1 MKRNSLI
8 HAETF
13 SQNHQNSL
21 KPAGFFCLPLPRD
34 PVDVQHLGTCSW
46 HQWRHMNDML
56 LRARALRCH
65 QESRWWT
72 ADKMCHREC
81 LRSLWLSFTR
91 ASRRICRSFT
101 LNTCSCARRA
111 WDEGERI
118 SYGRVTGASCWA
130 AEGKKEVYMVL
141 ILFFSCVSV
150 SSNTLYEQQ
159 KQSIS
164 NTTTAAAVLHQC
176 LPWNLFRFSHSPKV
190 DDPGLY
196 EKTQI
201 LVQTVCN
208 CFVNRSGFSCLCKS
222 ADLSIW
228 SLGLI
233 MSGLQTKL
241 RVDSNVCW
249 TGGLRP
255 SRERLTNERSR
266 PYVCLCVTLADKI
279 MAQQTAQ
286 HSIKFQLRLF
296 SLLLI
301 IFWQQDPLGAALL
314 SSWQSILKTN
324 FFFFFW

>member
-1 MKRNSLI
+1 
-8 HAETF
+8 
-13 SQNHQNSL
+13 
-21 KPAGFFCLPLPRD
+21 
-34 PVDVQHLGTCSW
+34 
-46 HQWRHMNDML
+46 MNDML
-56 LRARALRCH
+56 LHARALRCH

-228 SLGLI
+228 SLSLI

>member
-1 MKRNSLI
+1 MIDEKKLTHSCRNIFTESSKLF
-8 HAETF
+8 ETSRVF
-13 SQNHQNSL
+13 L
-21 KPAGFFCLPLPRD
+21 FAPAAWS
-34 PVDVQHLGTCSW
+34 VDVQHLGTCSW
-46 HQWRHMNDML
+46 HQWRHMNDVL

-141 ILFFSCVSV
+141 ILFFSCFSV

-190 DDPGLY
+190 DNPGL
-196 EKTQI
+196 
-201 LVQTVCN
+201 
-208 CFVNRSGFSCLCKS
+208 
-222 ADLSIW
+222 
-228 SLGLI
+228 
-233 MSGLQTKL
+233 
-241 RVDSNVCW
+241 
-249 TGGLRP
+249 
-255 SRERLTNERSR
+255 
-266 PYVCLCVTLADKI
+266 
-279 MAQQTAQ
+279 
-286 HSIKFQLRLF
+286 
-296 SLLLI
+296 
-301 IFWQQDPLGAALL
+301 
-314 SSWQSILKTN
+314 
-324 FFFFFW
+324 

>member
-1 MKRNSLI
+1 MWGKKKVWSGFSMNNKLKQSFFLYLFFVCFFAVMIDEKKLTHSCRNIFTESSKLF
-8 HAETF
+8 ETSRVF
-13 SQNHQNSL
+13 L
-21 KPAGFFCLPLPRD
+21 FAPAAWS
-34 PVDVQHLGTCSW
+34 VDVQHLGTCSW
-46 HQWRHMNDML
+46 HQWRHMNDVL

-141 ILFFSCVSV
+141 ILFFSCFSV

-190 DDPGLY
+190 DNPGL
-196 EKTQI
+196 
-201 LVQTVCN
+201 
-208 CFVNRSGFSCLCKS
+208 
-222 ADLSIW
+222 
-228 SLGLI
+228 
-233 MSGLQTKL
+233 
-241 RVDSNVCW
+241 
-249 TGGLRP
+249 
-255 SRERLTNERSR
+255 
-266 PYVCLCVTLADKI
+266 
-279 MAQQTAQ
+279 
-286 HSIKFQLRLF
+286 
-296 SLLLI
+296 
-301 IFWQQDPLGAALL
+301 
-314 SSWQSILKTN
+314 
-324 FFFFFW
+324 